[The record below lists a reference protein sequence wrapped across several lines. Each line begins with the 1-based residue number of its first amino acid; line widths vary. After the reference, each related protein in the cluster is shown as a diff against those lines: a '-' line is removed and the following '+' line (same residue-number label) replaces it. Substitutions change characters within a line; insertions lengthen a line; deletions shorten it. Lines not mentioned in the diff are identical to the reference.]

1 MFGIGYV
8 EVLAALGLALLL
20 VLLRRTWST
29 ARWTRVDDEHAVTVT
44 AEALEAPFTR
54 LLSDLPGTRLRAG
67 GQATWT
73 LVVTRASWWTILPAV
88 ALFPLGVLFL
98 LFREEADLVVTLRPT
113 ADGSVLRVIGTTR
126 VSVADALRTAVAELP
141 SAPRPRETGVPV
153 G

>member
-29 ARWTRVDDEHAVTVT
+29 ARWTRVDDEHSVAVT

-54 LLSDLPGTRLRAG
+54 LLSDLPGTRLRTG

-73 LVVTRASWWTILPAV
+73 LVVSRASWWTILPAV
-88 ALFPLGVLFL
+88 ALFPLGVLSCCSG
-98 LFREEADLVVTLRPT
+98 RRPT
-113 ADGSVLRVIGTTR
+113 SWSPSGP
-126 VSVADALRTAVAELP
+126 LP
-141 SAPRPRETGVPV
+141 TGPCS

>member
-1 MFGIGYV
+1 MEHGP
-8 EVLAALGLALLL
+8 LD
-20 VLLRRTWST
+20 
-29 ARWTRVDDEHAVTVT
+29 RVDEEHAVTVT
-44 AEALEAPFTR
+44 AGALEAPFTR
-54 LLSDLPGTRLRAG
+54 LLSDLPGTRLRTG

-126 VSVADALRTAVAELP
+126 MSVADALRKQSE
-141 SAPRPRETGVPV
+141 SAGRSASAGDRRPGRLTPAH
-153 G
+153 